1 MTRRYRPVTH
11 AAMVVCG
18 LRLHLCRIAY
28 PSAILTDDETA
39 VTCASCHERLRELR
53 GEIKRKTGQR
63 PRMARAPSPARLEL
77 ERLELERERAAADA
91 RQAELFP
98 ALRLVKGG
106 A

>member
-28 PSAILTDDETA
+28 PSAILTDDEAA
-39 VTCASCHERLRELR
+39 VSCASCRERLRELR

-63 PRMARAPSPARLEL
+63 PRVVRAEPSPARAEL
-77 ERLELERERAAADA
+77 ERLERERTADE